1 MPATMTDRER
11 YHDPYEDDPEYD
23 IPLQDRRPFGS
34 GLKRK
39 QVVFVPA
46 SSGNLNTTE
55 ECTDLKPS
63 RSISDLYLSLVL
75 PKNGTRDTS
84 RAASEP
90 GRPTV
95 CEVCNLPLDESRAVP
110 SEIKT
115 TTRPHEASLAHQVCM
130 AHSHPP
136 SALDRSRMGM
146 SVLQSQG
153 WDPDAR
159 RGLGASQQGI
169 QFPLKAKPKEDN
181 LGIGV
186 EMPKDFAPRKKEK
199 LQTYDA
205 KKVRKMVAEDKK
217 RLEKLRERVFGNP
230 DIEKYLGGGG

>member
-1 MPATMTDRER
+1 MADHER
-11 YHDPYEDDPEYD
+11 YRDPYEDDPEYD
-23 IPLQDRRPFGS
+23 IPLQDKRPFGS

-39 QVVFVPA
+39 RVVFVPA
-46 SSGNLNTTE
+46 SSGSLNTTE
-55 ECTDLKPS
+55 ESTDLKPS
-63 RSISDLYLSLVL
+63 KSISDLYLSLVL
-75 PKNGTRDTS
+75 PKDGTQDTS

-90 GRPTV
+90 LRPTV
-95 CEVCNLPLDESRAVP
+95 CEVCNLPLGKSPAVP

-186 EMPKDFAPRKKEK
+186 EVPKDFVPKKKEK
-199 LQTYDA
+199 VQTYDA
-205 KKVRKMVAEDKK
+205 KRVRKMVAEDRK
-217 RLEKLRERVFGNP
+217 RLEKLREQVFGNS
-230 DIEKYLGGGG
+230 DVEKYLGGGG